1 MKTSELRQL
10 KASKYGRYKLLSFDC
25 YNYKKL
31 NNIMY
36 IRRSGRGNND
46 SYNDCIIMA
55 DTETSKKRKDEV
67 YHNHVCAFTISIRAY
82 HKNIVTL
89 YGHKPTEF
97 ITSVKK
103 IHGAMQGDKTII
115 YFHNLAYDYVF
126 LRKFLFE
133 AFGTPVK
140 LLATKSHYP
149 IYIEF
154 NNGIILR
161 DSLILAQRS
170 LEKWAKDM
178 EVEHT
183 KAVGKWDYTKI
194 RSQSYVFNDEELEYI
209 EHDTLAG
216 VECIDKLMTKLGKRI
231 YSMPYTATGIPREE
245 ARKRGKENRAREYFE
260 RVVPKDYHVQQT
272 LELVYHG
279 GYTHANRHFIG
290 QTIHDY
296 IYALDFTSSYPFCML
311 AFKYPS
317 TEFRDFHNCTIE
329 EILENSE
336 KYAFMFKL
344 ILVNVKLKT
353 DQVDM
358 PALQYSKCVKD
369 INAFIDNG
377 RILCANYIEIYL
389 NEIDL
394 SVIADQ
400 YEFTASA
407 CIDVMYAEKDYLPRW
422 FTDYVYEC
430 FKNKTMLKLDKDH
443 PELYD
448 AVAYSLAKSI
458 VNSLYG
464 MCVQKP
470 CKEEI
475 IENYQTGEYKTESGH
490 YDELY
495 EKYLKNRNSILL
507 YSTGVWVT
515 SYAFRNLFKLGACCK
530 MWLYSDTDS
539 CYGKNWDFEK
549 VEKYNNWCKD
559 LLRSNNYGAVM
570 RKGKENWL
578 GVVDIEKHDKFKTM
592 GAKRYCVEDEGELK
606 ITVAGV
612 PKKTGARCLNGDIDN
627 FAEGLIF
634 SGNITGKQTH
644 NYFFIDDIYIDEE
657 GNETG
662 DSIDLSPCDYLL
674 SKVDVFDW
682 EALFEEDIEIQIYE

>member
-1 MKTSELRQL
+1 
-10 KASKYGRYKLLSFDC
+10 
-25 YNYKKL
+25 
-31 NNIMY
+31 MY

-55 DTETSKKRKDEV
+55 DTETSKKRKDEI

-97 ITSVKK
+97 IESVKK

-149 IYIEF
+149 IFIEF

-194 RSQSYVFNDEELEYI
+194 RSQSYVFDDEELEYI

-216 VECIDKLMTKLGKRI
+216 VECIDKLMTRLNKRI

-290 QTIHDY
+290 QTIHDD

-369 INAFIDNG
+369 LNAFIDNG
-377 RILCANYIEIYL
+377 RVLCANYIEIYL

-430 FKNKTMLKLDKDH
+430 FKNKTMLKLDKEH

-490 YDELY
+490 YNELY
-495 EKYLKNRNSILL
+495 EKYLKNRSSILL

-549 VEKYNNWCKD
+549 VEKYNEWCKD

-570 RKGKENWL
+570 RKDKENWL